1 MQAAYTQA
9 HRDEYGVGDNLIR
22 LAIGIEEVDDLIEDL
37 ERGLTAALAHRATPL
52 KRCRGPHSFGALKP
66 YPSNRPGAITIGGIR
81 AELS

>member
-37 ERGLTAALAHRATPL
+37 ERGLTAALAHRNA
-52 KRCRGPHSFGALKP
+52 SQ
-66 YPSNRPGAITIGGIR
+66 
-81 AELS
+81 EM